1 MAARYCFLIRQ
12 GPPEDEAD
20 LLTRGEQWALI
31 EDLRAWRPDE
41 VALIELRAVGEVKLT
56 DLGGLMGVS
65 RTRAGQRALDLLT
78 C

>member
-1 MAARYCFLIRQ
+1 MLFRQ

>member
-12 GPPEDEAD
+12 GPSEDEAD
-20 LLTRGEQWALI
+20 LLTRGEQWGLI

-65 RTRAGQRALDLLT
+65 RISAGQRALDLLT